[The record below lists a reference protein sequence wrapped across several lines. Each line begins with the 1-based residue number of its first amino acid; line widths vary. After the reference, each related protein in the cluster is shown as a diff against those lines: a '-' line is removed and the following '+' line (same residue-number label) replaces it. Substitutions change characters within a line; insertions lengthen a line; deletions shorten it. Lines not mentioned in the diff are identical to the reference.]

1 MELQLG
7 AVVFSD
13 FFGLHSLQP
22 QQLPPENWKMKFP
35 LGIVPFQVRFGY
47 IFDMAPSLDA
57 SDLFRIISY
66 MFKIGDSELNLHFP
80 LASREGAISNDVP
93 GS

>member
-1 MELQLG
+1 
-7 AVVFSD
+7 
-13 FFGLHSLQP
+13 
-22 QQLPPENWKMKFP
+22 MKFP
-35 LGIVPFQVRFGY
+35 LEIVPFQVRFGY
-47 IFDMAPSLDA
+47 IYIYYVFFFDMAPSLDA
-57 SDLFRIISY
+57 SDLFRIINY